1 VLFSLIAYTLIY
13 AILMIIMIG
22 LMIKYGKRSPDE
34 IEKEETLSEIP
45 NSVVNNL

>member
-1 VLFSLIAYTLIY
+1 
-13 AILMIIMIG
+13 MIG